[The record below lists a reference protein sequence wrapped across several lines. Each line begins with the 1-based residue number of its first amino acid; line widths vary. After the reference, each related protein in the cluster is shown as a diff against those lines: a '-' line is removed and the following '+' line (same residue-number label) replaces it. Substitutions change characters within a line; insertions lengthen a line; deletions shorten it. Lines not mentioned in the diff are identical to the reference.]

1 METGRL
7 DRLRLSRER
16 CLFDGGA
23 GGVTVR
29 EEGIMALKSS
39 WVAKTLGLAMLP
51 SWPGEGASDE
61 AGEAPASE
69 GPLDLDLLKRRVGW
83 TRSR

>member
-1 METGRL
+1 VETGRL
-7 DRLRLSRER
+7 DKVRLSRER

-39 WVAKTLGLAMLP
+39 GGAKTLGLATLP
-51 SWPGEGASDE
+51 SLPGDGASDE
-61 AGEAPASE
+61 AGEAPAGE
-69 GPLDLDLLKRRVGW
+69 GPLDLDLFNRRVGW
-83 TRSR
+83 IRSR